1 MSRRGSQGRKA
12 RNKAYNEQRGRCFW
26 CGIGTRLPNDS
37 QPSSMHLQPATTE
50 HLIPR
55 SHGGPHYR
63 WNIVSACAN
72 CNHKRGN
79 MLVSEW
85 LEVLKVR
92 LEKMMRTHHFEVVL
106 SWLNERGMHPS
117 QVGHPG
123 NGPDASEPA
132 ASPPLM
138 DTSPAP

>member
-1 MSRRGSQGRKA
+1 MPRRSGRGVKA
-12 RNKAYNEQRGRCFW
+12 RNVAYNQQRGRCFW
-26 CGIGTRLPNDS
+26 CGTRLRLPADS
-37 QPSSMHLQPATTE
+37 QPSSLHLPPATTE
-50 HLIPR
+50 HLIPKSR
-55 SHGGPHYR
+55 GGTNVR
-63 WNIVSACAN
+63 ANIVSACGN

-79 MLVSEW
+79 MPIPEW
-85 LEVLKVR
+85 LEVLKGR

-106 SWLNERGMHPS
+106 SWLHLRGMHPS

-123 NGPDASEPA
+123 NGPDAPKPA